1 MRRAMLV
8 GLLLLACGPVGPNS
22 AAVPPPV
29 MQAQPAQP
37 LPDGTRLVVTEPSP
51 MMWNL
56 YNGPR
61 RISPENPPR
70 NGSFTGSV
78 LVPGTEVEVDFS
90 ESGIRPEFER
100 AQAESG
106 PMPWLHIRI
115 ISSPAPVHAFRRGW
129 VHQDTLAQNTT
140 PRDAPAASA
149 SVLRPS
155 LLCTR
160 EPVRSSA
167 SCLDFVPA
175 ATSVQVL
182 DCSPRRA
189 HVRYY
194 RADGRFAH
202 GYVMRSQLSEGAC
215 QGVPPPR
222 DPASARSAE
231 PGAPQRPPAPVAEE
245 DQALPST
252 PMEIYS
258 SRAYL
263 CDTAEAARTGRS
275 CPGGHVLARG
285 EPVKVFGDLPTD
297 GAWRCEVGK
306 GADAQQGYIAAEAVN
321 DYPNIEALDENS
333 RQLASVPDAQR
344 LVPSSLRIEQLL
356 NSPDKE
362 RLQGKVLQTRLQRN
376 DIYAVLITDDEYSFL
391 VDLSGAPLRFTFRSE
406 EFTKLVRTGSKSYRC
421 TAQFCDP
428 LMFNAR
434 FTGRIYESV
443 DERGRPKRYPLF
455 EVEGLADRFGFYP
468 ADGLVRAPGSG
479 KSSKSRSRGR

>member
-1 MRRAMLV
+1 
-8 GLLLLACGPVGPNS
+8 
-22 AAVPPPV
+22 
-29 MQAQPAQP
+29 
-37 LPDGTRLVVTEPSP
+37 
-51 MMWNL
+51 
-56 YNGPR
+56 
-61 RISPENPPR
+61 
-70 NGSFTGSV
+70 
-78 LVPGTEVEVDFS
+78 
-90 ESGIRPEFER
+90 
-100 AQAESG
+100 
-106 PMPWLHIRI
+106 
-115 ISSPAPVHAFRRGW
+115 
-129 VHQDTLAQNTT
+129 
-140 PRDAPAASA
+140 
-149 SVLRPS
+149 
-155 LLCTR
+155 
-160 EPVRSSA
+160 
-167 SCLDFVPA
+167 
-175 ATSVQVL
+175 
-182 DCSPRRA
+182 
-189 HVRYY
+189 
-194 RADGRFAH
+194 
-202 GYVMRSQLSEGAC
+202 
-215 QGVPPPR
+215 
-222 DPASARSAE
+222 
-231 PGAPQRPPAPVAEE
+231 
-245 DQALPST
+245 
-252 PMEIYS
+252 MEIYS

-344 LVPSSLRIEQLL
+344 LEPSSLRIEQLL

-406 EFTKLVRTGSKSYRC
+406 EFTKLVRTGSKTYRC